1 MGKACTPHI
10 VVTLITG
17 VHWWAPFQPL
27 MYFFFSAFL
36 KQTSV
41 IDPEGSVLT
50 VAQLIIG
57 VMSGLSLPFCQH
69 LKQLCL
75 CAAEWGCLDS
85 SAASRGE
92 NTV

>member
-1 MGKACTPHI
+1 MGSFPAPH
-10 VVTLITG
+10 V
-17 VHWWAPFQPL
+17 
-27 MYFFFSAFL
+27 FFFSAFL

-75 CAAEWGCLDS
+75 CASEWGCLDS